1 MIKSV
6 DYGFFQDKR
15 VLVRVDFN
23 VPIGDDFR
31 ITDHTRIIESLP
43 TIDKIIDDG
52 GIPVLMS
59 HLGRPKGVNN
69 HKYSLKPVADYLSN
83 HIGYDVIFASDCIG
97 LHAVEAVRNA
107 SRGNVVL
114 LENLRFHKGEEKND
128 DEFAEQLAELGD
140 VYVNDAFGTA
150 HRAHASTYGLA
161 KLFHERYA
169 GYLLEAEIKYL
180 DRAINRPKRPL
191 LAIIGGAKIS
201 GKIDVIKNLMN
212 KCDKI
217 IVGGG
222 MMFTFYKA
230 MGYEI
235 GHSILEELKVEL
247 AREILEEA
255 KAKNVNLI
263 LPVDVVV
270 TDRFDNDSPS
280 KVVKAGEINKADIGM
295 DIGPETI
302 SLFEEEIK
310 HARTIIWNGPM
321 GVFEMSNF
329 SKGTLSIGQALS
341 QATVN
346 GTITVVGGGD
356 SVAAITQMGLNKKV
370 SHVSTGGGAS
380 LEYLEGIELPGIKA
394 LETNE

>member
-1 MIKSV
+1 
-6 DYGFFQDKR
+6 
-15 VLVRVDFN
+15 
-23 VPIGDDFR
+23 
-31 ITDHTRIIESLP
+31 
-43 TIDKIIDDG
+43 
-52 GIPVLMS
+52 
-59 HLGRPKGVNN
+59 
-69 HKYSLKPVADYLSN
+69 
-83 HIGYDVIFASDCIG
+83 
-97 LHAVEAVRNA
+97 
-107 SRGNVVL
+107 
-114 LENLRFHKGEEKND
+114 
-128 DEFAEQLAELGD
+128 
-140 VYVNDAFGTA
+140 
-150 HRAHASTYGLA
+150 
-161 KLFHERYA
+161 
-169 GYLLEAEIKYL
+169 
-180 DRAINRPKRPL
+180 
-191 LAIIGGAKIS
+191 
-201 GKIDVIKNLMN
+201 MN

-310 HARTIIWNGPM
+310 NARTIIWNGPM

-329 SKGTLSIGQALS
+329 AKGTLSIGQALS